1 MMGRHDFTLS
11 ASRQRGSLAT
21 GFYASTPVQTA
32 FGWTAVTALGPGDLV
47 LTRDMG
53 LVPVAAMR
61 TESRQALWSVRIPA
75 GVLGNAGPVML
86 PPGQPLLIQTG
97 WALPFSGDDLAL
109 VPATALEGWRGIAP
123 HVPAQTEAILQLR
136 LDQPA
141 ILSIGPGLLAGCD
154 GPDDAVFD
162 LNRLMQS
169 PRRPVLPL
177 AAARHMVAQLV
188 ADEACE
194 AIKALQAAD
203 LRPPPNLS

>member
-1 MMGRHDFTLS
+1 MGRHESTLRVS
-11 ASRQRGSLAT
+11 SQRSTLAT

-32 FGWTAVTALGPGDLV
+32 LGWTAVSALGPGDLV
-47 LTRDMG
+47 MTRDRG
-53 LVPVAAMR
+53 LMPVATVR
-61 TESRQALWSVRIPA
+61 TEYHAALWSVRIPA
-75 GVLGNAGPVML
+75 DALGNAGPVML
-86 PPGQPLLIQTG
+86 PPGQPLLIQTD
-97 WALPFSGDDLAL
+97 WALPFSGDNLAL
-109 VPATALEGWRGIAP
+109 VPATALEGWHGIAP

-141 ILSIGPGLLAGCD
+141 ILFIGPGLLAGCD
-154 GPDDAVFD
+154 GTDDAAFD
-162 LNRLMQS
+162 LKRLMQS

>member
-1 MMGRHDFTLS
+1 MGRHDFTLS
-11 ASRQRGSLAT
+11 ASSRRSALAT

-32 FGWTAVTALGPGDLV
+32 FGWTAVSNLGPGDLV
-47 LTRDMG
+47 MTRDMG
-53 LVPVAAMR
+53 LVPIAAVR
-61 TESRQALWSVRIPA
+61 TEDNHALWSVRIPA
-75 GVLGNAGPVML
+75 DALGNGGPVML

-141 ILSIGPGLLAGCD
+141 ILFIGSGLMAGCD
-154 GPDDAVFD
+154 GADDAVFD

-188 ADEACE
+188 ADEACD
-194 AIKALQAAD
+194 AIKALHAAD